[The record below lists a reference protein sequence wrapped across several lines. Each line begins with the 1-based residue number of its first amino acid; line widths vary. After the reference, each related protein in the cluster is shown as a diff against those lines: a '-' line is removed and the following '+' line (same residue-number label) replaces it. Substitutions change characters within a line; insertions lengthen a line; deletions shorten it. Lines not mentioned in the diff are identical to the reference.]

1 MFIIIQLILK
11 NNDMRVI
18 AAFNEL
24 KSAKAMIHDLNKD
37 DEVSY
42 RNEKMKFFKVY
53 KKNWFGQN
61 YETMIYKIL
70 EIPQISDDD

>member
-1 MFIIIQLILK
+1 MYIIIQLILR

-18 AAFNEL
+18 ASFNDL
-24 KSAKAMIHDLNKD
+24 ITAKATIHDLNKE

-53 KKNWFGQN
+53 KKNWFGKS

-70 EIPQISDDD
+70 EIPPPSD